1 MTTFFELVPTIT
13 YRKALIVG
21 SIVTVIGMYYLLKK
35 SKFYFQFL
43 RIFGGKL
50 KWKINTVYVL
60 CTAEKADYKNAFKCF
75 AEKEMKCKVKWV
87 TKQTK
92 SDRYLLLC
100 NVESRIPDDVRKVL
114 QQLGLEG
121 KKLQHNTMVVAMHGR
136 KEDVSDF
143 FEDDSLDFLRLTNIF
158 YSGNFT
164 IGYPEN
170 EKAKTDIESFLT
182 NDKFV

>member
-1 MTTFFELVPTIT
+1 MTIVYKVSDMSSWFLVDKIF
-13 YRKALIVG
+13 VN
-21 SIVTVIGMYYLLKK
+21 YLMNIL
-35 SKFYFQFL
+35 S
-43 RIFGGKL
+43 
-50 KWKINTVYVL
+50 VYVL

-121 KKLQHNTMVVAMHGR
+121 KK
-136 KEDVSDF
+136 S
-143 FEDDSLDFLRLTNIF
+143 F
-158 YSGNFT
+158 Y
-164 IGYPEN
+164 
-170 EKAKTDIESFLT
+170 L
-182 NDKFV
+182 